1 MLVILRNV
9 ARPHRVRVLCPRRR
23 ERAAGSSFQNAGH
36 YIHNRAVFGP
46 SVFPTQSTQWNLSL
60 RSLHLNSSLWSG
72 TETTNSL
79 RVGDSRPEKYHPS
92 LFLVD
97 NPPPET
103 SSKKPPAKSESSSSA
118 LSETPEDPEKN
129 ESNTEQKKLSMWQK
143 VKKEVAHYYHGFRLL
158 GLEVKIASGICI
170 RLLCGNSLTRRERK
184 QLVRTVADI
193 IRLVPFAVFIIV
205 PFMEFLLPFYLKFFP
220 FMLPSTF
227 KYKSTEAEKIRQR
240 VKAKLEMTRFL
251 QETLHHTTGAVSEGE
266 KSPSFEQFQGF
277 LKKVQESG
285 QFLSDEEITRF
296 SKLFEDQITLDS
308 LELNQLKMLC
318 RLLSLP
324 TMGPSNLLRFQLQMR
339 VRQLKA
345 EDRLLA
351 KEGVNTIPAWEL
363 QTLCQDRGMRSVGL
377 TEERLRNQLAQWLNL
392 HLEKNVPVTLLL
404 FSRALHVSK
413 ASTAE
418 LPLKEAIA
426 QLPTAASEE
435 ATARVLESALPTELD
450 PRTKIELLRKEQANI
465 KAARIQRK
473 QELAEQKKA
482 AASELDA
489 KSAREQKLAPAA
501 EDLVDKAPVLKGLP
515 KEELENVKEAP
526 SVSVVSTTEEPLA
539 LTIEGKK
546 SQTAVAAQATPT
558 ESTSSKELQLKEAL
572 KKVLAAKVTK
582 EEEPEI
588 TVVDLAQIESAIAES
603 SGALHEEA
611 MEGLKEEV
619 AETATK
625 HTASLVSAD
634 RTVDKRTTKAAQR
647 LASRVGRMIGEMDTM
662 MDKLAEEKQQ
672 LLKNIEL
679 HEVHVKHSTEP
690 TEKSE
695 ILDAIKADHERVV
708 DINDLLLA
716 LRRLQKVPDDTR
728 WQKIL
733 DVLDE
738 DHDGKI
744 EMQHVLSVIELLGA
758 ENVKLSSKEIKRVLE
773 MVDNEH
779 LAEIVQSQ
787 EIEDE
792 ARKTAAVDNTTTE
805 QFQSESLSSPGSS
818 TVITD
823 ATTTGGISASS
834 GAPKS
839 SDSTISNQTDRK
851 R

>member
-1 MLVILRNV
+1 
-9 ARPHRVRVLCPRRR
+9 
-23 ERAAGSSFQNAGH
+23 
-36 YIHNRAVFGP
+36 
-46 SVFPTQSTQWNLSL
+46 
-60 RSLHLNSSLWSG
+60 
-72 TETTNSL
+72 TN
-79 RVGDSRPEKYHPS
+79 
-92 LFLVD
+92 
-97 NPPPET
+97 
-103 SSKKPPAKSESSSSA
+103 SKKPPAKSESSSSA
-118 LSETPEDPEKN
+118 LSEAPEDPEKN
-129 ESNTEQKKLSMWQK
+129 ETNTEQKKLSMWQK

-227 KYKSTEAEKIRQR
+227 KYKSTE
-240 VKAKLEMTRFL
+240 
-251 QETLHHTTGAVSEGE
+251 
-266 KSPSFEQFQGF
+266 
-277 LKKVQESG
+277 VQESG

-450 PRTKIELLRKEQANI
+450 PRTKIKLLRKEQANI

-473 QELAEQKKA
+473 QELAEQKKT

-515 KEELENVKEAP
+515 KEELENFKEAP
-526 SVSVVSTTEEPLA
+526 SVSVMSTTEEPLA

-546 SQTAVAAQATPT
+546 SKTAVAAQATPT
-558 ESTSSKELQLKEAL
+558 ESTASKELQLKEAL

-773 MVDNEH
+773 MVD
-779 LAEIVQSQ
+779 
-787 EIEDE
+787 
-792 ARKTAAVDNTTTE
+792 K
-805 QFQSESLSSPGSS
+805 
-818 TVITD
+818 
-823 ATTTGGISASS
+823 
-834 GAPKS
+834 
-839 SDSTISNQTDRK
+839 
-851 R
+851 